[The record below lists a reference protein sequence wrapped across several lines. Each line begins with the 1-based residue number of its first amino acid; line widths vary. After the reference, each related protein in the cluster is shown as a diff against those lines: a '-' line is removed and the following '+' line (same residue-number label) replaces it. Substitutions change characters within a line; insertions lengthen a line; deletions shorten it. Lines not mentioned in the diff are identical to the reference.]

1 MWSHVPQYMTC
12 HTWML
17 KSPWLGAS
25 LFLPRKRCIVQDC
38 SSLALNT
45 NARNACLKCPDLTL
59 PNKAW
64 YHWNWI
70 CLKLRAVV
78 NVAVLEHSPQNHS
91 VVEYTY
97 SLNYQCSLS
106 LVHCELASYSPTV
119 KWAEFSSQCMSG
131 QGHIITKKNKKN
143 TRSWLFNLW
152 SACTQLHKAVNG
164 GPQSTAVPH
173 FSKWWTYLSCIPVIA
188 HKRGIM
194 PFARVNHSTFVPAG
208 EAAFPFQLKGII
220 T

>member
-78 NVAVLEHSPQNHS
+78 NVAVLEHSPHNHS

-131 QGHIITKKNKKN
+131 QGHIITKKKKTPGVGYLTYGVHVHN
-143 TRSWLFNLW
+143 FIKQSMVVHRAQLCHI
-152 SACTQLHKAVNG
+152 SANG
-164 GPQSTAVPH
+164 EHT
-173 FSKWWTYLSCIPVIA
+173 FPVF
-188 HKRGIM
+188 RW
-194 PFARVNHSTFVPAG
+194 
-208 EAAFPFQLKGII
+208 
-220 T
+220 